1 MNRRF
6 LLTLVPL
13 ALAGAAAA
21 RADDLTGS
29 DRLLCSAESIVVCY
43 DDGTCETGDADA
55 LNVPKFIEVD
65 LVAKRLSTT
74 KASGLNRTS
83 AIESLKR
90 LDDLIVLQGVE
101 KGRAYSFVIEQKTGD
116 LTIAVAGPTRGVSAF
131 GACTPLSKEASR

>member
-83 AIESLKR
+83 AIESLNVVLNGSADGQR
-90 LDDLIVLQGVE
+90 LPVHRIRGDGE
-101 KGRAYSFVIEQKTGD
+101 NNEQK
-116 LTIAVAGPTRGVSAF
+116 
-131 GACTPLSKEASR
+131 